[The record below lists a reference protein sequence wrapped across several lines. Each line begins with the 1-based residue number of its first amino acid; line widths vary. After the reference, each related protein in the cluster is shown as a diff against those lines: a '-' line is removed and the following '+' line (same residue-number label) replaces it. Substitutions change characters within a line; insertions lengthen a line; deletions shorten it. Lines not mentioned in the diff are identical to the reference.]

1 MEKLKCPNCEG
12 NYMSPKNNG
21 QRFGSILGGIL
32 GVATRLGASIGGPA
46 GALASALAGSLAGQ
60 KLGQVIDD
68 HVIRSYRCTK
78 CGKEISL

>member
-1 MEKLKCPNCEG
+1 MEKPKCPNCG
-12 NYMSPKNNG
+12 SYMAPKNNG
-21 QRFGSILGGIL
+21 QRVGSILGGIL
-32 GVATRLGASIGGPA
+32 AVATRLGASIANPA
-46 GALASALAGSLAGQ
+46 GALALLLAGSLTGQ